1 MMNVGINPAALSPA
15 ALYGWVSAKI
25 DDAVVSAHPAQLAGN
40 MVGRICVIGVQ
51 LWILGV
57 AIPAATYLGIGLAVA
72 MLLVVLLA
80 QWRQRSAVSPQEQE
94 LKRKARLER
103 PSIISALGLRIP
115 IRPVRQWFAT
125 AMGRRFSHKLT
136 GIFVKFTVV
145 CGIAVQSG
153 AGLGVKHVLFLP
165 LCIALAYMAA
175 KNSQAAS
182 S

>member
-25 DDAVVSAHPAQLAGN
+25 DDAVVSARPEQLAGN

-51 LWILGV
+51 CWTLGV
-57 AIPAATYLGIGLAVA
+57 AIPAMKYLGIGLAVA

-125 AMGRRFSHKLT
+125 AMGRRFSRKLT
-136 GIFVKFTVV
+136 SILAKVAMMFGMAIL
-145 CGIAVQSG
+145 SG
-153 AGLGVKHVLFLP
+153 AGLEMKQAMFLP
-165 LCIALAYMAA
+165 LCIVMAYLAA
-175 KNSQAAS
+175 KE
-182 S
+182 

>member
-1 MMNVGINPAALSPA
+1 MMNVAINPAALSPA

-57 AIPAATYLGIGLAVA
+57 AIPAATY
-72 MLLVVLLA
+72 
-80 QWRQRSAVSPQEQE
+80 S
-94 LKRKARLER
+94 RLER

-136 GIFVKFTVV
+136 GILVKFTVV

-165 LCIALAYMAA
+165 LCIVMAYLAA
-175 KNSQAAS
+175 KE
-182 S
+182 